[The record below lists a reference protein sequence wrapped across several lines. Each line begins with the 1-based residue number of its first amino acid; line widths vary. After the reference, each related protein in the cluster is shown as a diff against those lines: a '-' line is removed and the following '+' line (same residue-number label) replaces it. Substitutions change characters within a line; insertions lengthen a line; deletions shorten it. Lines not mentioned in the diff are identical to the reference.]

1 MSAENLELV
10 QAEFAA
16 GQATFER
23 GLYRESVQHLEK
35 ASALVARNSRLGGEV
50 QMWLVTAY
58 EAAGQRSD
66 AIALCQQ
73 VSRHPHYEIRKQGK
87 RLLFILEA
95 PKLSTRPE
103 WLTQIP
109 DLGAISEQDPKDRM
123 GGGGGTSRK
132 STGRKSDQPDEPEP
146 PMNLAQTSPLSDRF
160 LWLAILT
167 IILILG
173 GFAWFA

>member
-16 GQATFER
+16 GKATFER

-109 DLGAISEQDPKDRM
+109 DLGAISEQDPKDRV

-132 STGRKSDQPDEPEP
+132 SPGRKSDQPDEPEP
-146 PMNLAQTSPLSDRF
+146 PLNLVQTSPLSDRF